1 MPTRARPRPLTPDF
15 ETDSAFGFEFYLASK
30 LHMTVAEVRQRMTQ
44 REFVE
49 WSVFY
54 GRRAQQMELEQKA
67 AARRR

>member
-1 MPTRARPRPLTPDF
+1 
-15 ETDSAFGFEFYLASK
+15 
-30 LHMTVAEVRQRMTQ
+30 MTVAEVRQRMTQ